1 MMGCDEYN
9 YEGQFIADADL
20 ADGRGPIVKVDILP
34 DVLPE
39 GPSPLQCRCLRSAV
53 CLLITDSANGHQL
66 QWFHCFACAFNLL
79 ETWCSTAQQHLC
91 RTKPSGIAKTAA

>member
-39 GPSPLQCRCLRSAV
+39 GPSPL
-53 CLLITDSANGHQL
+53 
-66 QWFHCFACAFNLL
+66 
-79 ETWCSTAQQHLC
+79 
-91 RTKPSGIAKTAA
+91 